1 VIRASGFSPVTVAM
15 ALLGGVI
22 AVAVAG
28 LRGLAVY
35 GSAVVGA
42 RILSSVL
49 VVVLAQIEEHDRE
62 LSDPDELVVWVA
74 RGVQVMVTCASIAS
88 LDGVIRT
95 VDGILATLIY
105 GGCVLLGWAVR
116 KALTPAIARLAERLA
131 MDGRGVSEAR
141 IPEWND
147 AWTRA
152 LEHLERER
160 QARPPAGRASQP
172 R

>member
-1 VIRASGFSPVTVAM
+1 VIRVGGFSPVIVAM

-22 AVAVAG
+22 AVAVSG
-28 LRGLAVY
+28 LRGLAVF

-42 RILSSVL
+42 RMLSSVL
-49 VVVLAQIEEHDRE
+49 VAVLAQIEEPDCGS
-62 LSDPDELVVWVA
+62 SDSDELALWLA
-74 RGVQVMVTCASIAS
+74 RGVQVMVMCASIAS

-95 VDGILATLIY
+95 VDGIIATLIY

-116 KALTPAIARLAERLA
+116 KALTPAVVLLVERLA

-141 IPEWND
+141 IHEWND

-160 QARPPAGRASQP
+160 QAQPPAG
-172 R
+172 

>member
-1 VIRASGFSPVTVAM
+1 VIRAGGFSPVTVAM

-42 RILSSVL
+42 RMLSSLL
-49 VVVLAQIEEHDRE
+49 VAMLAQIEEHDRE
-62 LSDPDELVVWVA
+62 LSDPDELAVWLA
-74 RGVQVMVTCASIAS
+74 RGVQVMVTCASIAL
-88 LDGVIRT
+88 LDGAIRI

-116 KALTPAIARLAERLA
+116 KALTPAVVWLVERLA

-141 IPEWND
+141 IQEWNG

-160 QARPPAGRASQP
+160 QAQPPAG
-172 R
+172 